1 MSDQD
6 VIENPNHRTVVPGR
20 TTSLSAHDGNM
31 RSGPSLR
38 ESVSKRSNSPHG
50 FSTYVRNFRSVLHH
64 PVGLPLI
71 RAFHT
76 KTAKEKGGGG
86 GGDGDGEDEKKKEE
100 FPLIKEYFPD
110 FFEGRGGS
118 ATAASATAAADGGAD
133 PPCATAATAA
143 SATAAI
149 PVDDIFQSCHILWR
163 SEGKP
168 TELALTKKLAEA
180 MASSLREYNVAVRG
194 EAPVPDPRTFG
205 TARIDVLVSKRMKGV
220 DGTEAD
226 RPLLVVEVGLDNK
239 LWRAKVDQSLKYMKY
254 TQYFRTSDATL
265 LSVVT
270 LEEVENQTAARLG
283 VFLVTPKVVQYQH
296 NTADEFRVSLL
307 WHDETERIGDLSRGF
322 GRILRAT
329 CQLPRYIVAGRAM
342 LDRHANRYLGP
353 NCCLIEVKGSE
364 KVDFEK
370 IDSEKEDSET
380 VDAEKVG

>member
-6 VIENPNHRTVVPGR
+6 VIENPNHRTVVEPLHGLP
-20 TTSLSAHDGNM
+20 TIMSSTPDGNK

-86 GGDGDGEDEKKKEE
+86 DGDGEDEKKKEE

-118 ATAASATAAADGGAD
+118 ATAASANAAADVDGGVD

-226 RPLLVVEVGLDNK
+226 RPLLVAEVGLDNK
-239 LWRAKVDQSLKYMKY
+239 LWWAKVVRSLKYMKY
-254 TQYFRTSDATL
+254 TQNLGGRTDQDRVRRPIGCRASGAERRRPRLWDV
-265 LSVVT
+265 S
-270 LEEVENQTAARLG
+270 QRQRHARVAL
-283 VFLVTPKVVQYQH
+283 
-296 NTADEFRVSLL
+296 DEGSRQFEPPPRDRHPLPGGQPLRDVSQGLCA
-307 WHDETERIGDLSRGF
+307 GRGAPGTVAR
-322 GRILRAT
+322 GRLRARGHSLF
-329 CQLPRYIVAGRAM
+329 QHGDGARGWP
-342 LDRHANRYLGP
+342 
-353 NCCLIEVKGSE
+353 
-364 KVDFEK
+364 F
-370 IDSEKEDSET
+370 
-380 VDAEKVG
+380 